1 MTDIL
6 KEFHAGLLFDEWRNP
21 ITDLKVLRQ
30 YAKDEKW
37 ITVNSGEGRTGSHVK
52 ISETGEVLA
61 GMGGKFNGQNISRL
75 GEKPSKTEP
84 AKKTSSSGG
93 FGSMIKS
100 KLSGGKTKSV
110 SQNMSTVNKA
120 MKSTEV
126 LTPAEVEK
134 AVSSVEGLAR
144 RNARAKLNESQKAKI
159 NSKIE
164 TIRKDISRRKKTEGA
179 RESDLRSSYA
189 EISKLSNKLET
200 YS

>member
-61 GMGGKFNGQNISRL
+61 GMGGKFNGQNISKL
-75 GEKPSKTEP
+75 GEEPPKADTPKQSK
-84 AKKTSSSGG
+84 SSGG

-100 KLSGGKTKSV
+100 KLGGGKTKST

-120 MKSTEV
+120 MKSAKV

-144 RNARAKLNESQKAKI
+144 RNARNNLNESQRTKI
-159 NSKIE
+159 NAQIE
-164 TIRKDISRRKKTEGA
+164 TIRKDISKRKKTEGV

-200 YS
+200 YR